1 MAQTISRVKPIK
13 INIHRLWTGNKK
25 YQSTINKII
34 DKVEKIKIVDY
45 PYRDLKSISKK
56 RCFMSGQMNI
66 LMRVIK
72 LLKKEGD

>member
-1 MAQTISRVKPIK
+1 MDGEIK
-13 INIHRLWTGNKK
+13 NTK
-25 YQSTINKII
+25 STINKII

-72 LLKKEGD
+72 LLKKKVIDYEKE